1 MVTSTTTFMS
11 DYLDGVRSGVA
22 DAVAA
27 CLPEGGPRDSL
38 YGPLSDFV
46 GRAGKA
52 IRPALCIAAAR
63 AHGSTTE
70 RALPSSVA
78 LELLHNAF
86 LVHDDVED
94 GSISR
99 RGLPTMHAEHGVPI
113 AINVGDG
120 LAAMALQPLTQNVGL
135 LGSSMHNRVMAE
147 FNDLLRMTIEGQAIE
162 LGWRAHDVVDLTSQ
176 DYLEM
181 VALKTCAYT
190 TIFPLR
196 IGALIG
202 SWGRADLS
210 LVTRFGL
217 HLGTAF
223 QITDDVLNLTGSED
237 LYGKEIDGDIA
248 EGKRTLMLIHLLSTV
263 AGVERGFLTGFLE
276 GERGSR
282 SLDDIARVRALM
294 DRQGS
299 IQYAQEYASALAE
312 QAASAFG
319 RAFGGLP
326 DSPDRRF
333 LSEVIDFVVTRN
345 L

>member
-63 AHGSTTE
+63 AHGSATE

-162 LGWRAHDVVDLTSQ
+162 LGWRANDVVDLTSQ

>member
-162 LGWRAHDVVDLTSQ
+162 LGWRANDVVDLTSQ

>member
-1 MVTSTTTFMS
+1 MVSSTTTFMS
-11 DYLDGVRSGVA
+11 DYLEGVRSGVA

-120 LAAMALQPLTQNVGL
+120 LAAMALQPLTQNVGV

-162 LGWRAHDVVDLTSQ
+162 LGWRANHVVDLTSQ

-217 HLGTAF
+217 YLGTAF

-263 AGVERGFLTGFLE
+263 AGVEREFLTGFLE

-282 SLDDIARVRALM
+282 SLEDIAGVRALM

-312 QAASAFG
+312 QAASAFQ